1 MPWSLSNLP
10 PALKNKTEEQ
20 KKIFIRV
27 ANEALKNGRTD
38 QEAIFAG
45 LAATNNLGTR
55 KKAVEKVV
63 KVTPSHVPKKVQED
77 LVDTSKAVLEASF
90 GREVLTDA
98 LGNTYSK
105 NVLPIR
111 REFLGDEALPTDTD
125 RNLVYADFNDN
136 NELVLR
142 FDTGEEIV
150 TKSIA
155 VEQIYEQ
162 FVSIYNQ
169 QQQDAGPVQPSN
181 IKHYDQMLTGTLVVI
196 GDGTHKI
203 HEIVS
208 IYFTKNGRDVS
219 VDWEF
224 DSNKNIIIRSNV
236 DLTGVLLVAHGK

>member
-10 PALKNKTEEQ
+10 PALKNKSEEQ

-27 ANEALKNGRTD
+27 ANEALKNGRTEE
-38 QEAIFAG
+38 EAIFAG
-45 LAATNNLGTR
+45 LASANNLGTR
-55 KKAVEKVV
+55 KKAVEKVARV
-63 KVTPSHVPKKVQED
+63 VPSHVPKRVPEEI
-77 LVDTSKAVLEASF
+77 VEASKAVLEASF
-90 GREVLTDA
+90 GREVLVDA
-98 LGNTYSK
+98 LGNSYSK

-111 REFLGDEALPTDTD
+111 REFLGDEALPTDVQ
-125 RNLVYADFNDN
+125 RNLVYADFNDK

-142 FDTGEEIV
+142 FDTGEELV

-169 QQQDAGPVQPSN
+169 QQQDTTPVQPSN
-181 IKHYDQMLTGTLVVI
+181 IKHFDMMLTGTLVVI
-196 GDGTHKI
+196 GDNTHKI

-224 DSNKNIIIRSNV
+224 DSNKNIRIRSNV
-236 DLTGVLLVAHGK
+236 DLTGILMVVHGK